1 MDTEINDILK
11 QPSTIKENVV
21 DEITRLKQQSGQDI
35 LITGNAALVQSL
47 EEADLVDEYRF
58 LVHPIMMGRS
68 KCFLRTG
75 YIPH

>member
-1 MDTEINDILK
+1 M
-11 QPSTIKENVV
+11 

-58 LVHPIMMGRS
+58 LVHPTLLSTCKEIA
-68 KCFLRTG
+68 KYCFG
-75 YIPH
+75 INI